1 MQELPSTLKIATL
14 WLVLGTLVFLGF
26 QFWLDQQRQS
36 RVQFDG
42 RAIEL
47 KRGPDGHF
55 HWPGRL
61 QGPGHV
67 RDVEFL
73 VDTGAT
79 GTALPEP
86 LARQLGLQPEGEVR
100 SHTAGGEV
108 RGWLARADLTL
119 KGGVQVRQLRV
130 TVLPELGAPLLGMDV
145 LSRLRFTQ
153 QAGVLRIEPAR

>member
-1 MQELPSTLKIATL
+1 MKELPSTLKIATL

-26 QFWLDQQRQS
+26 QFWQDRERQS
-36 RVQFDG
+36 RIQFDG

-47 KRGPDGHF
+47 RRAPDGHF

-61 QGPGHV
+61 QGPGHA
-67 RDVEFL
+67 RDIEFL

-79 GTALPEP
+79 GTALPEA

-108 RGWLARADLTL
+108 RGWLARADLEL
-119 KGGVQVRQLRV
+119 EGGVHAHRLRV
-130 TVLPELGAPLLGMDV
+130 TVLPDLASPLLGMDV
-145 LSRLRFTQ
+145 LSRVRFTQ